1 MTNALRST
9 DPEFHDDLMTSLI
22 YSANARVKDP
32 VHGCLG
38 EIQSLHSKIMYAQ
51 KELDFL
57 RSQIQQFHNQNNQN
71 QRFDS
76 QHFEKPQSI
85 PSFQEPQ
92 LMNIQHRGSN
102 DVSLYVDD
110 YVVNDQ
116 QFQNQHFEGQQYIPS
131 FHQPE
136 YENNQYSAIDNDSL
150 PYNYYTETDL
160 FGCTNQ
166 ESTPSWF
173 PQPQHDGDTQRRVD
187 NDDVPLS
194 VDDYVVN
201 DQQFQ
206 NQHFEGQQYIPSFHQ
221 PEYENNNY
229 SAIDNDS
236 LPYNYYTETDLFG
249 CTNQESTPSWFPQP
263 QHDGDTQQRV
273 DNDDVPL
280 SVDDYVVDEAF
291 FVECPDQQF
300 QNQPFE
306 NQQYMPS
313 FHQPEYE
320 NNQYSAIDNDSLPYN
335 YVTKTDLFGCT
346 NQESTPSWFPQPQH
360 DGDTQHRVNNDD
372 VPLSVDDYVV
382 DEAFFIECP
391 DQQFQNQPFENQQY
405 MPSFHQP
412 QYENNNQYRCSQ

>member
-1 MTNALRST
+1 MEKNKKDNSPKKVKSCAVCRQRRTKCNKDCLFAPYFPADNPQLYKNVHKLFGVAYMTNALRST
-9 DPEFHDDLMTSLI
+9 DPEFHDDLMASLI

-57 RSQIQQFHNQNNQN
+57 RSQIQQFHNQDNQN

-116 QFQNQHFEGQQYIPS
+116 QFQNQQFQGQQYMPS

-136 YENNQYSAIDNDSL
+136 YENNQYSAIDKDSL
-150 PYNYYTETDL
+150 PYNYVTETDL

-173 PQPQHDGDTQRRVD
+173 PQPQHDGDTQHRVD
-187 NDDVPLS
+187 ND
-194 VDDYVVN
+194 N
-201 DQQFQ
+201 
-206 NQHFEGQQYIPSFHQ
+206 
-221 PEYENNNY
+221 
-229 SAIDNDS
+229 
-236 LPYNYYTETDLFG
+236 
-249 CTNQESTPSWFPQP
+249 
-263 QHDGDTQQRV
+263 
-273 DNDDVPL
+273 VPL

-313 FHQPEYE
+313 FHQPQYE
-320 NNQYSAIDNDSLPYN
+320 NNNQYSAMDIYPLPSYD
-335 YVTKTDLFGCT
+335 YVTKTDLFEHID
-346 NQESTPSWFPQPQH
+346 QE
-360 DGDTQHRVNNDD
+360 
-372 VPLSVDDYVV
+372 
-382 DEAFFIECP
+382 
-391 DQQFQNQPFENQQY
+391 FQN
-405 MPSFHQP
+405 
-412 QYENNNQYRCSQ
+412 